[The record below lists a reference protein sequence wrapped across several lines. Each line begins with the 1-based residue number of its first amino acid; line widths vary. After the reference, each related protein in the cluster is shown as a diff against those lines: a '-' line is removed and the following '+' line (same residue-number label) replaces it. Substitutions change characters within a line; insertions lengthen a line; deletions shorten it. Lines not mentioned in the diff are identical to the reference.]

1 MADRSL
7 SVIGGTYG
15 VEDSGMVAG
24 SGSEYGRGGGAI
36 EDDAGEEAERPVG
49 VPLLRSARGPVG
61 TFWYP
66 PRGA

>member
-24 SGSEYGRGGGAI
+24 SGEEYGRGGGGI
-36 EDDAGEEAERPVG
+36 EDDAGEGPVG
-49 VPLLRSARGPVG
+49 APLLRSARGPVG

>member
-15 VEDSGMVAG
+15 ADDSGIVED
-24 SGSEYGRGGGAI
+24 SGSEYGRGGGGI
-36 EDDAGEEAERPVG
+36 EDDVDEVPVG
-49 VPLLRSARGPVG
+49 VDLLRSARGPVG

>member
-7 SVIGGTYG
+7 SVIGGTYWL
-15 VEDSGMVAG
+15 EDSDSESTGGGGGGGIEEDVGDVATG
-24 SGSEYGRGGGAI
+24 PVRGG
-36 EDDAGEEAERPVG
+36 
-49 VPLLRSARGPVG
+49 LLLSARGPVG

>member
-1 MADRSL
+1 
-7 SVIGGTYG
+7 
-15 VEDSGMVAG
+15 MVAG
-24 SGSEYGRGGGAI
+24 SGSEYGRGGGGI
-36 EDDAGEEAERPVG
+36 EDDAGEETEGPVG